1 MTEPKTSEARLRA
14 VKKYKEK
21 VRRFTV
27 DFYPAD
33 DDIWNHIQSQPKKQA
48 YIRELIRKDMEEA
61 K

>member
-1 MTEPKTSEARLRA
+1 MPNTPESQLRA

-21 VRRFTV
+21 VKRITV

-33 DDIWNHIQSQPKKQA
+33 EEVWNHIQNQPNKQG
-48 YIRELIRKDMEEA
+48 YIKDLIRSDMER